1 MTRTK
6 TRRHKSMRGCSK
18 KNKSCK
24 KTRRMQRG
32 GNSVGFISNI
42 STMGTNF
49 LNSFTNVYNGLYT
62 IPQIPPVR
70 F

>member
-6 TRRHKSMRGCSK
+6 TRRYKNMRGCSK
-18 KNKSCK
+18 KNKSGN
-24 KTRRMQRG
+24 KTRRIQRG
-32 GNSVGFISNI
+32 GNSIGIFSNI